1 MKLQI
6 QKPISLILLA
16 SMFLQSSCN
25 HQLPIEG
32 EGGGESSSNVANEQA
47 APTLVCDMKTLSIPY
62 QGSTLEITHTRKKK
76 NEDTIMPSTSMANAG
91 RGTGISTQQSR
102 QDTNRGGD
110 TMSLKVGFRARNVE
124 QEMRALFRNAV
135 YQLSITAISQDSQGS
150 SSKKEDTIQDQQ
162 CLIFNTYRNCSI
174 PIPHSFRYVF
184 LRIKG
189 SPTDQSL
196 AAEFQVE
203 DLLIYL
209 NAKSKK
215 MLHNLP
221 GLVKIM
227 QTNASNERWEHEC
240 ASEDGVLQAYERDS
254 NQLSE
259 RGLVALE
266 PAYERS
272 CNQPSKWGLVAL
284 GLVGVAAAGVAGGGY
299 LFLKPKKI

>member
-6 QKPISLILLA
+6 PRFILYILLA

-150 SSKKEDTIQDQQ
+150 SSKKEDTTQH
-162 CLIFNTYRNCSI
+162 LPFNTYRNCFI
-174 PIPHSFRYVF
+174 PIPHSFTYVF

-189 SPTDQSL
+189 SPIDQVL
-196 AAEFQVE
+196 AAKAQAK

-209 NAKSKK
+209 NARSKK

-221 GLVKIM
+221 GVVQIM

-240 ASEDGVLQAYERDS
+240 ASEDGVLQAYERDA
-254 NQLSE
+254 LSSTAQAPHQMNLDADQE
-259 RGLVALE
+259 HIRESEWLFVNHPPEPGIPEIPWELVE
-266 PAYERS
+266 
-272 CNQPSKWGLVAL
+272 SK
-284 GLVGVAAAGVAGGGY
+284 
-299 LFLKPKKI
+299 